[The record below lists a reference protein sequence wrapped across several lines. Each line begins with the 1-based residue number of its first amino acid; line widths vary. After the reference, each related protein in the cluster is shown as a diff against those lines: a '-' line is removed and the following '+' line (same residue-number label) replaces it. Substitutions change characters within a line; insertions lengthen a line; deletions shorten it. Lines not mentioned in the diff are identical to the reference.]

1 MKNNKRIRD
10 CYEILKEICEGSFYK
25 VYESKEIGTDIKK
38 AIRIR
43 EKNDGNQFDEYDDLD
58 FYFNQVYI
66 MKLMNGKGNENINTV
81 KLYEYFDIKDEFAI
95 ITELC
100 DCSLLKLI
108 EQRKSLEIDEI
119 YSILLQLNNSFKI
132 MSDYKIIHRNIK
144 PATILIK
151 YDNKEKT
158 KYTVKLSGYSVSY
171 QIYENKMP
179 NTFLGS
185 SYFQAPEIEIGDYNE
200 ECDLWSLGNLIYI
213 LYFGKIPF
221 KEQEELLESNNSFFD
236 DLIRRLLTKDPT
248 KRITWEEYFNH
259 PFFSKNNINSLDCL
273 NIKQSDSINS
283 LELKNQLVQEN
294 ENLKKKINALEKEIN
309 EEKNK
314 NKMLEGKIEEL
325 NKELSDKINKIKNL
339 EKVPG
344 NAFDSKEELYKVILE
359 KDKELKELKLELSR
373 YPIKLKEGEKLMTV
387 NITTPDSS
395 IQNYSI
401 L

>member
-1 MKNNKRIRD
+1 
-10 CYEILKEICEGSFYK
+10 
-25 VYESKEIGTDIKK
+25 
-38 AIRIR
+38 
-43 EKNDGNQFDEYDDLD
+43 
-58 FYFNQVYI
+58 
-66 MKLMNGKGNENINTV
+66 
-81 KLYEYFDIKDEFAI
+81 
-95 ITELC
+95 
-100 DCSLLKLI
+100 
-108 EQRKSLEIDEI
+108 
-119 YSILLQLNNSFKI
+119 

-221 KEQEELLESNNSFFD
+221 KEQEELLESNNLFFD

-259 PFFSKNNINSLDCL
+259 LFFSKNNIKTLDCL

-294 ENLKKKINALEKEIN
+294 ENLKKK
-309 EEKNK
+309 
-314 NKMLEGKIEEL
+314 
-325 NKELSDKINKIKNL
+325 
-339 EKVPG
+339 
-344 NAFDSKEELYKVILE
+344 
-359 KDKELKELKLELSR
+359 
-373 YPIKLKEGEKLMTV
+373 
-387 NITTPDSS
+387 
-395 IQNYSI
+395 
-401 L
+401 